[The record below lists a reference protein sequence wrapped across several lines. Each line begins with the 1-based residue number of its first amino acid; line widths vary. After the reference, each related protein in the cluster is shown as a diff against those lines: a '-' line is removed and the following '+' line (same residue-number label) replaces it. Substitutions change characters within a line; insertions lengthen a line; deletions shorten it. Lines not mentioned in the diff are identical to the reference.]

1 MLNEILKHNK
11 EFVKN
16 YDGEKLSHIP
26 QKHIAIL
33 TCMDCR
39 LTGFLENA
47 IGIGRGDAKI
57 IRNAGNTIVG
67 LDAIRSI
74 AAATINLE
82 CEEVYVI
89 GHTDCG
95 MVTDDKDA
103 IIKRMLNK
111 GIKQEDI
118 DKIDVLDWL
127 GTIEDEEI
135 NVIESVKLIRNS
147 PFIPKSVPI
156 YGLMIDIVTGEL
168 KVVIEE

>member
-1 MLNEILKHNK
+1 MLDEILKYNK
-11 EFVKN
+11 EFVAE

-39 LTGFLENA
+39 LTGFLEDA
-47 IGIGRGDAKI
+47 LGISRGDAKI
-57 IRNAGNTIVG
+57 IRNAGNTIIG
-67 LDAIRSI
+67 SDAIRSLV
-74 AAATINLE
+74 AATVNLE
-82 CEEVYVI
+82 CEEIYVI

-95 MVTDDKDA
+95 MVTDDEDT
-103 IIKRMLNK
+103 IIERMLNK

-118 DKIDVLDWL
+118 DKINVLEWL

-135 NVIESVKLIRNS
+135 NVIKSTKLIRNS
-147 PFIPKSVPI
+147 PYIPKSVPI

-168 KVVIEE
+168 KLVSEE